1 MIDTNLTKNSPFGI
15 FRNALKID
23 PNTYH
28 TLLIWTF
35 EKVWYCFRLILSV
48 FRAIPNREFLIK
60 FGSIIFDPLWGPTA
74 ELNGGVRGGRSPL
87 SKKSPNCYQG
97 PSIEYSENS
106 RCAANENKTLAANS
120 WVTTNSEYVTHI
132 NKRIV
137 GRKKRRLG
145 KDPGPHRTYNTS
157 KAKTQEHLSCR
168 KTKGAC
174 GKILGHEQN
183 IICCKIED
191 HFACWKKLWWDRN

>member
-1 MIDTNLTKNSPFGI
+1 MCSKYPQISIWYKC
-15 FRNALKID
+15 
-23 PNTYH
+23 H
-28 TLLIWTF
+28 HLLYMDKLQNDDICSGS
-35 EKVWYCFRLILSV
+35 VLRV
-48 FRAIPNREFLIK
+48 FRIFWNFPNGEFLIK

-74 ELNGGVRGGRSPL
+74 EINGGGGVRGGGGRSPL

-106 RCAANENKTLAANS
+106 RCAANENKTPAAKS

-132 NKRIV
+132 NKLIV

-145 KDPGPHRTYNTS
+145 KDPGPHRTYNKS
-157 KAKTQEHLSCR
+157 KAKTQERLSCR